1 MEDFRVWERKKREQ
15 AAAPLAAK
23 VLHPATSR
31 LGRGRK
37 GEPELLLLLHAVS
50 HLGREDHAEMPQ

>member
-1 MEDFRVWERKKREQ
+1 MEDFRDWERKKREQ
-15 AAAPLAAK
+15 PPAPLAAK
-23 VLHPATSR
+23 VLHPATSP

-37 GEPELLLLLHAVS
+37 GEPQLLLHVVS